1 MLSSRGGLG
10 EIRPHGILLAAEEHD
25 LSIVIASANATELGA
40 EPARLL
46 GAGLASVLTTP
57 TDRQLRDWLSELGS
71 VNPTPAIAVTGARF
85 DAILHR
91 ANGLV
96 VLELEPARDHIGI
109 GCMQRAIDR
118 LQRTHRVNEIVRVGA
133 EEIRAL
139 LGFDR
144 VALYRHRGNSLE
156 LSVAIPDDGW
166 PAEPFSF
173 EPGDQPG
180 YVADR
185 RAACVPLLFTP
196 NAPLLEPRGCV
207 LRNLAIDKK
216 PGAWFAVQLEGWGVV
231 VCEHGSAKVVPYS
244 ARAAAHMVAR
254 LIAWHLAM
262 RDRSIDELR
271 ASDMAK
277 DEFLATVSH
286 ELRTPLNAML
296 GWLRLIE
303 AGQVAA
309 ERQAQAITT
318 VTRNATVLAHL
329 VEELLDV
336 SRVIT
341 GKMRIDLQAVAPAA
355 VVEAALAIAQPG
367 AAAKNITI
375 TTDIDPAAGPV
386 LADAGRLQ
394 QVVWNLATNAVK
406 FTPEG
411 GKIDVALRRAGS
423 SIEIVVSDNGGGI
436 APEMLP
442 FVFERFRQGEDATTR
457 TQGLGLGLSIVR
469 HLVEL
474 HGGDVHASSAGKGQ
488 GATFTVR
495 LPIATGRASTAQMT
509 AVAPT
514 FAPAPQLR
522 GLRVLAVDD
531 ERDAN
536 DLIRA
541 ALHSSGVDVITA
553 SNAQEVLLLLPRLG
567 ADVLISDI
575 GMPEVDGYALIQA
588 IRNLPDRAGG
598 RVPAIAVTAFAR
610 PQDRARAFLAGFDV
624 YLAKPVD
631 PAELV
636 AVMCN
641 LTGRRL
647 DGPAAPMDT
656 GPIERIDL
664 RAQATSN
671 QLDGTRILIVEDDE
685 DSREMLAEL
694 LRVVG
699 ATVDLASSAAH
710 GMERIRRFRPHVLV
724 SDISLPDKD
733 GFAFVRE
740 LRATGSDEGGW
751 IPAIAIS
758 GHADVETSREAIL
771 AGFQL
776 HVAKPI
782 DPPDLIA
789 RLARLVGRTAR
800 RT

>member
-1 MLSSRGGLG
+1 MSSSRGGLG
-10 EIRPHGILLAAEEHD
+10 EVRPHGILLAAEEHD
-25 LSIVIASANATELGA
+25 LTIVIASANATELGT
-40 EPARLL
+40 EPARML
-46 GAGLASVLTTP
+46 GAGLSTLLSSP
-57 TDRQLRDWLSELGS
+57 TERQLRESLAQLGNVS
-71 VNPTPAIAVTGARF
+71 PIPAVAVTGARF

-91 ANGLV
+91 TNGLV
-96 VLELEPARDHIGI
+96 VIELEPVREHVGL

-118 LQRTHRVNEIVRVGA
+118 LQRAHRANDIVRIGA

-139 LGFDR
+139 LGFER
-144 VALYRHRGNSLE
+144 VALYRHRANSLE
-156 LSVAIPDDGW
+156 LSVAIPDDGA
-166 PAEPFSF
+166 PPEPFSF
-173 EPGDQPG
+173 ELDDQPG
-180 YVADR
+180 YIADR
-185 RAACVPLLFTP
+185 RAPGVPLLATAA
-196 NAPLLEPRGCV
+196 APSLDPRGCI
-207 LRNLAIDKK
+207 LRNLDIDKK
-216 PGAWFAVQLEGWGVV
+216 PGAWFAVQLDGWGVV
-231 VCEHGSAKVVPYS
+231 VCEHGSAKLVPYG
-244 ARAAAHMVAR
+244 ARAAAHMIAR

-262 RDRSIDELR
+262 RDRWIDELR

-318 VTRNATVLAHL
+318 VTRNATVLAQL

-355 VVEAALAIAQPG
+355 VVEAAIAIAQP
-367 AAAKNITI
+367 AAEAKNLTI
-375 TTDIDPAAGPV
+375 DVDIDPSAGPV

-394 QVVWNLATNAVK
+394 QVVWNLLTNAVK

-411 GKIDVALRRAGS
+411 GTIGVALRRAGS
-423 SIEIVVSDNGGGI
+423 SIEIVVRDSGTGI
-436 APEMLP
+436 EPDTLP

-474 HGGDVHASSAGKGQ
+474 HGGDVHATSEGKGR

-495 LPIATGRASTAQMT
+495 LPIATGRSSTAQIP
-509 AVAPT
+509 AVTPPT

-541 ALHSSGVDVITA
+541 ALQSSGVDVITA
-553 SNAQEVLLLLPRLG
+553 SSADEVMMLLPRLG
-567 ADVLISDI
+567 IDVLISDI
-575 GMPEVDGYALIQA
+575 GMPDVDGYALIQA
-588 IRNLPDRAGG
+588 IRKLPDPAGG
-598 RVPAIAVTAFAR
+598 RVAAIAVTAFAR

-641 LTGRRL
+641 LTGRRP
-647 DGPAAPMDT
+647 GSGAAEDAA
-656 GPIERIDL
+656 L
-664 RAQATSN
+664 RVEPRALGN
-671 QLDGTRILIVEDDE
+671 ELDGTRILVVEDDV
-685 DSREMLAEL
+685 DSGEMLAEL

-699 ATVDLASSAAH
+699 ATVDVARSAGQ
-710 GMERIRRFRPHVLV
+710 GMERIRKFRPHVLV
-724 SDISLPDKD
+724 SDLTLPDKD

-758 GHADVETSREAIL
+758 GHADLDTAREAIL